1 MLKKVKENLLNNY
14 LLLITVVFLFPG
26 IAIYL
31 LNIILKL
38 GCYIGY
44 WIYQYVDLSLVIID
58 TSTSIKTGDYI
69 YYYFTIMAIEVT
81 AILSWALL
89 QTSKESNNL
98 SKAIKAKEDNRD
110 NEKVKESA
118 MIIYYD
124 LLSKIGVF
132 KNLYVTL
139 ILSKE
144 TKKVNTI
151 EINNDWIKNLSELR
165 NVLSKREIDILFEL
179 YENFALLQKA
189 QVCSDSEAVKDITKS
204 ISGKLFIDVL
214 LKYMWMDFEGKI
226 ESLLHNKYYI
236 IFRKIEGKINEEKD
250 YYLYELN
257 QLQMKQV
264 NGKDKIHGEYI
275 NGVLKNGTDT
285 YYDENGNQI
294 YSLTYKDYK
303 VIKGNYSNYINDRF
317 ENIFDIEF
325 DENGI
330 EDTGHI
336 IIFYDSNMI
345 KYNGNIKVKKYEGYG
360 ILYQDNE
367 YLSVVFDGIWE
378 QGKKKEGVFR
388 DNSKNA
394 SIEYFNGTY
403 YNDKPYTGEIKLGNL
418 KSFNDAYEYKG
429 TIKEGKMENGFGYTK
444 NASLIDWGYI
454 ESHNDNIQCQRY
466 LMSIE
471 ENECAY
477 EYEQDDIPDEVKQE
491 LAEESERYE
500 VQRTKEYLQDE
511 CLEVVELIGTKWT
524 SGKPKKLEDDDLNK
538 KYFGY
543 GTKEKEVSK

>member
-1 MLKKVKENLLNNY
+1 MIKKIKENLENNY
-14 LLLITVVFLFPG
+14 LLLITIVFLVPG

-31 LNIILKL
+31 LNLLLKL
-38 GCYIGY
+38 GCNIGS

-58 TSTSIKTGDYI
+58 TTASIKAGDYI
-69 YYYFTIMAIEVT
+69 SYYFTIMAIEVT

-89 QTSKESNNL
+89 QASKESNRL
-98 SKAIKAKEDNRD
+98 SEAIKAKEDNRD

-124 LLSKIGVF
+124 LLSKIGILR
-132 KNLYVTL
+132 NLYVTL

-144 TKKVNTI
+144 IKKINTI

-165 NVLSKREIDILFEL
+165 NVLSKREIDVLFEL
-179 YENFALLQKA
+179 YGNFALLQKA
-189 QVCSDSEAVKDITKS
+189 QVCSDVETVKDITKS

-236 IFRKIEGKINEEKD
+236 IFRKIEGKINEEEK
-250 YYLYELN
+250 YYSDELN
-257 QLQMKQV
+257 QLKMKQV
-264 NGKDKIHGEYI
+264 NGKYKIHGEYI
-275 NGVLKNGTDT
+275 NGVLKNGKDT
-285 YYDENGNQI
+285 YYDENGNLI
-294 YSLTYKDYK
+294 YSLIYKDYK
-303 VIKGNYSNYINDRF
+303 VIKGNYSNYIDDRF

-325 DENGI
+325 DENGM
-330 EDTGHI
+330 EDTGRI
-336 IIFYDSNMI
+336 IIFYDSNMV
-345 KYNGNIKVKKYEGYG
+345 KYDGNIKVRKYEGYG

-367 YLSVVFDGIWE
+367 YLSVIFDGIWE

-418 KSFNDAYEYKG
+418 KSFNDVYEYKG
-429 TIKEGKMENGFGYTK
+429 TVKEGKMENGIGYTK
-444 NASLIDWGYI
+444 NVSLIDWSYI
-454 ESHNDNIQCQRY
+454 ERHNDNIQCQRY
-466 LMSIE
+466 LMSRE

-491 LAEESERYE
+491 MAEESERYE
-500 VQRTKEYLQDE
+500 VQRTKENLQDE
-511 CLEVVELIGTKWT
+511 YLEVVELIETKWT
-524 SGKPKKLEDDDLNK
+524 RGNPERFEDDDLNK
-538 KYFGY
+538 KYLGMEL
-543 GTKEKEVSK
+543 KKK